1 MDGEENPVVQWTH
14 PQRGSLVETVPANG
28 NLRPLVEIALSPDV
42 SGEIVALYVR
52 EGDWVQQG
60 DLLLKIRQDI
70 YLSAVD
76 QAEASLQAVQAQLR
90 QERFQFEQHQRQ
102 YERSEMLYEQGS
114 ISKVEYEDAEAA
126 YRLAECRLETAQ
138 HNVASATAM
147 RNEARENLKKT
158 LVYAPIEGTISR
170 LSVEQGERVVGTSQ
184 MAGTEMLRIADF
196 RQMEVR
202 VDVNENDILKIRVGD
217 SARVSVDAYP
227 GRTFSGLVTHLANSA
242 RGYEQLSATTLP
254 TFRIR
259 VLLLPESY
267 ADLSWEEAFRPGMS
281 ASIEIETNRR
291 DSILILPLSCFVQR
305 PHIKRPCVFVC
316 SDKGQVHLTEVR
328 TGIQDLSHIEVIE
341 GISETEKVLTGPY
354 TLIHDALND
363 GDFVSLQHE

>member
-1 MDGEENPVVQWTH
+1 MDGEEIPVVQWTH

-102 YERSEMLYEQGS
+102 YERSQMLYEQGS

-147 RNEARENLKKT
+147 RNEARENLQKT
-158 LVYAPIEGTISR
+158 LVYAPIEDTISR

-227 GRTFSGLVTHLANSA
+227 GRIFSGLVTHLANSA

-267 ADLSWEEAFRPGMS
+267 ADLSWEEAFRPACLP
-281 ASIEIETNRR
+281 ASRLRPTDGTASSSCPCRALSNALTSNVLASLSVQIR
-291 DSILILPLSCFVQR
+291 DKSTSP
-305 PHIKRPCVFVC
+305 KY
-316 SDKGQVHLTEVR
+316 
-328 TGIQDLSHIEVIE
+328 
-341 GISETEKVLTGPY
+341 GPASKICH
-354 TLIHDALND
+354 TLR
-363 GDFVSLQHE
+363 SLKAFPKQKKS